1 MLISGFGNKPA
12 RSARWRY
19 DCVSCLAR
27 RRIGRMHARSPRLHA
42 MRAAR
47 VRAAGAC
54 KSGIRG
60 GETSAAFQ
68 VICERDIGSHL
79 RPRLTP
85 AGPEPNFCRAGQ
97 ETVNSMTKSI
107 RALLSSAAHS
117 VVRGLAVV
125 ALVVVWSVGHIGT
138 YALSVVG
145 VSTAVLT
152 TTATPADAWWRRWGW
167 RGRRWRR
174 WRRWRW

>member
-1 MLISGFGNKPA
+1 
-12 RSARWRY
+12 
-19 DCVSCLAR
+19 
-27 RRIGRMHARSPRLHA
+27 
-42 MRAAR
+42 
-47 VRAAGAC
+47 
-54 KSGIRG
+54 
-60 GETSAAFQ
+60 
-68 VICERDIGSHL
+68 
-79 RPRLTP
+79 
-85 AGPEPNFCRAGQ
+85 
-97 ETVNSMTKSI
+97 MTKSI

-117 VVRGLAVV
+117 VIRGLAVV

-174 WRRWRW
+174 WRRWRWWAAPEFKRQRRRTRSS